1 MGVNLS
7 GLTRRTTACCPKDFA
22 ALDLAC
28 SREPRGINLV
38 RVCVLDICWS
48 VLTRTRHHPRLLER
62 SPTRRIA
69 YTRTPLF
76 MCSYHTR
83 DCIVL
88 LLGTT
93 HCFLPEPLMESHKTH
108 MRGSRSDANGGFQN
122 PVIRA
127 WSIRGCEHVCYDQ
140 H

>member
-28 SREPRGINLV
+28 SREPRGINSRL
-38 RVCVLDICWS
+38 CILLFFF

-69 YTRTPLF
+69 YTHAPLKL
-76 MCSYHTR
+76 CSYHTR
-83 DCIVL
+83 DCCIL
-88 LLGTT
+88 LYRYYALLSTRAT
-93 HCFLPEPLMESHKTH
+93 DRITL
-108 MRGSRSDANGGFQN
+108 RNSRSDANGGFQN